1 MIYERHFCDFLFEF
15 DSIVDNVNTIDV
27 KEAVMYID

>member
-15 DSIVDNVNTIDV
+15 DSIVDVNTIDV